1 MNALEE
7 RLFMTFAEILEKL
20 SNSCGVTGRQEEVR
34 ELMRKF
40 LRPYVYEVKEDNL
53 GNIIGVRE
61 GKKNALG

>member
-1 MNALEE
+1 LNALEE

-20 SNSCGVTGRQEEVR
+20 SNSCGVTGRQEVR

-61 GKKNALG
+61 GKKNALE

>member
-1 MNALEE
+1 
-7 RLFMTFAEILEKL
+7 
-20 SNSCGVTGRQEEVR
+20 VTGRQEVR